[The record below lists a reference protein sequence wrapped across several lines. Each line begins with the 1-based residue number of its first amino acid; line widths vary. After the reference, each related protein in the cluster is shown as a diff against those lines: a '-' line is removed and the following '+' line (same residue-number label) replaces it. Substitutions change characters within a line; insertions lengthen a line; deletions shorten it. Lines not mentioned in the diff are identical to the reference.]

1 MSTTTTGL
9 FVAETRYDKT
19 AGRRVVQVARCSD
32 CGEEHEFRVN
42 TKARGGMPDAV
53 IIRKLKALAWEVRR
67 SGRDLTCASCAR
79 GSQGAYAVHHMAKDP
94 AAFDAAV
101 LADDPPG
108 SHEVIKDAMSM
119 SAVLDTGYPSAAAL
133 LEGME
138 KTGARDTL
146 DAIPLP
152 QPKPKEPTMTT
163 AGPKSGPRPPS
174 REDKRRIL
182 SKLEEVYAGEEV
194 GYAAEWT
201 DGKVAASLSV
211 PEAWVRDLRVEFH
224 GENDSNEAADKGRR
238 ERDRALNEIRADI
251 KAIDSKV
258 MNALADAE
266 KSLAAVR
273 GRLAK
278 LEGGE

>member
-9 FVAETRYDKT
+9 FVAETRYDAT
-19 AGRRVVQVARCSD
+19 AGRRVVQVARCSE
-32 CGEEHEFRVN
+32 CGEEHEFRFN

-67 SGRDLTCASCAR
+67 SGRDLTCASCLR
-79 GSQGAYAVHHMAKDP
+79 GSQGSYAIHHMAKDQQ
-94 AAFDAAV
+94 AFDAAV
-101 LADDPPG
+101 LADDPPEQ
-108 SHEVIKDAMSM
+108 HEVIRDAMSL
-119 SAVLDTGYPSAAAL
+119 SAVLDTGYPSAASL
-133 LEGME
+133 LDAMD
-138 KTGARDTL
+138 KSGAGKVL

-152 QPKPKEPTMTT
+152 QPKEAEPMTT
-163 AGPKSGPRPPS
+163 AAPKSGPRPPS

-194 GYAAEWT
+194 GYAADWT

-278 LEGGE
+278 LEGAQ